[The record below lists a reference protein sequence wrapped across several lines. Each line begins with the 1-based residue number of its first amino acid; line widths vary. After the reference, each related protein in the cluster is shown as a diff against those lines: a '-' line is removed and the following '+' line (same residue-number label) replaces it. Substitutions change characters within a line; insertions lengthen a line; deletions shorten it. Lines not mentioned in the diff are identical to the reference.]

1 MKVIEGLYYSKEH
14 EWVKLDGDNAYIG
27 ITDYAQDAL
36 GDIVYVELPE
46 VDDEILV
53 GDALS
58 VVESVKAASDVYM
71 PIDGKVIEVNEALD
85 DDVELVNNDPYN
97 SWIAKV
103 EILNKDQIKD
113 LMSAEEY
120 QEFCSKEA

>member
-14 EWVKLDGDNAYIG
+14 EWVKLDGDTAYIG

-46 VDDEILV
+46 IDDEILE

>member
-1 MKVIEGLYYSKEH
+1 MKVIDGLYYSKEH
-14 EWVKLDGDNAYIG
+14 EWVKLDGDTAYIG

-46 VDDEILV
+46 VDDEILE

-85 DDVELVNNDPYN
+85 DEVELVNNDPFN

-113 LMSAEEY
+113 LMSAQEY

>member
-14 EWVKLDGDNAYIG
+14 EWVKLDGDTAYIG

-46 VDDEILV
+46 IDDEILE

-85 DDVELVNNDPYN
+85 EDVELVNNDPYN